1 MPEPNRIFMPDFTG
15 PIAEQLKG
23 FLEEKRALG
32 YKYSS
37 ESWRLLQIDRLS
49 QELGIAPNTLPK
61 ELIDAWSVRTPT
73 ESTKTW
79 RSRITVSTQL
89 TDYFV
94 AHDLPCTKTIILT
107 EDTHSDSTYIPHI
120 FGRL

>member
-1 MPEPNRIFMPDFTG
+1 MRESNPVFMPDFTG

-32 YKYSS
+32 YKYTA

-49 QELGIAPNTLPK
+49 KEINIVLGTLPK
-61 ELIDAWSVRTPT
+61 ELIDAWRVRTPT

-79 RSRITVSTQL
+79 RERITVANQL
-89 TDYFV
+89 TNYFV
-94 AHDLPCTKTIILT
+94 AYDLPFVKTIIQPVEPCIST
-107 EDTHSDSTYIPHI
+107 FTHIL
-120 FGRL
+120 RW